1 MVDETV
7 SDETEFDEAEL
18 GEDDEMVNCTRMR
31 SRKMN
36 KNLAKCMAG
45 ILRVA
50 KTFETKNFAQFF
62 TDFHKL
68 DQK

>member
-7 SDETEFDEAEL
+7 SDETEFDKAEL
-18 GEDDEMVNCTRMR
+18 GEDDEMVNCTMVR
-31 SRKMN
+31 SRRMN

-50 KTFETKNFAQFF
+50 KTFKIKNFAQFF
-62 TDFHKL
+62 TEFYKL